1 MIFYTTDPTVSD
13 WVMENVMGDRMTFT
27 VRGLTPSTQYFYKMH
42 ARNVKGFGPF
52 SSVGNF
58 TTLPG
63 KKIQVEKKKCKMQKK
78 INIFLMFN
86 AENMKAY
93 LNVYF

>member
-1 MIFYTTDPTVSD
+1 MSDWFLTGYVIFYTTDPTVSD

-63 KKIQVEKKKCKMQKK
+63 KKI
-78 INIFLMFN
+78 
-86 AENMKAY
+86 
-93 LNVYF
+93 